1 MNRKLYI
8 SYFFWIVGCLIISGF
23 IGWLSASHITGWYQT
38 VQKPWFNPPA
48 WIFSPVWTVLYITI
62 GIAGGYLWH
71 YRKQYKLLFLIFFIQ
86 LLFNF
91 SWSFFFFIGQSISWA
106 FIDIIALWLSL
117 SLFIKLAFKQKTALA
132 WLLLPY
138 LIWVSFAMVLN
149 YFIWQ
154 LN

>member
-1 MNRKLYI
+1 MSYLVWIASCLAI
-8 SYFFWIVGCLIISGF
+8 SAL
-23 IGWLSASHITGWYQT
+23 IGWLSSSHITGWYQT

-48 WIFSPVWTVLYITI
+48 WIFSPVWTALYITI

-71 YRKQYKLLFLIFFIQ
+71 YRKQYTLLFIIFILQ
-86 LLFNF
+86 LFFNF
-91 SWSFFFFIGQSISWA
+91 AWSFFFFIGQSIGWA

-117 SLFIKLAFKQKTALA
+117 SLFIKLGFKQKPVLA

-138 LIWVSFAMVLN
+138 LVWVSFAMILN
-149 YFIWQ
+149 SFIWH